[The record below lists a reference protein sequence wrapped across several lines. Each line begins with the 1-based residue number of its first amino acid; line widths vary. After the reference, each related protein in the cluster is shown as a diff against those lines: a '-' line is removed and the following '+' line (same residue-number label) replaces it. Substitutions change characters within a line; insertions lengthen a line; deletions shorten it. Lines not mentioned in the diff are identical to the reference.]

1 MEKITEN
8 LVKNYLE
15 KQDNEAMMDL
25 KESIDYALYIISNQK
40 NLQINDQLAFLTQFN
55 YELGKSINNGK

>member
-15 KQDNEAMMDL
+15 KQDDEAMIAL
-25 KESIDYALYIISNQK
+25 KEGIDYALYLISNKK